1 VFSDRA
7 TIHATAGRGG
17 DGSVAF
23 RREKYVPKGGPSGGD
38 GGDGGNVILVAEG
51 SLRDLMPVRR
61 NPHLRAADG
70 AHGQGANK
78 SGARGADVEVPV
90 PVGTQVFDA
99 DGILLCDLARSGAR
113 AVIAHGGRGGAG
125 NRRFRTSVRQAP
137 RIAEFGE
144 AGEEGA
150 FELQLKLLADA
161 ALLGFPNVGKSS
173 LLRRLS
179 NAKPKVADYPFTT
192 IEPVLGVVD
201 VGGERQVTVL
211 DVPGLLEGAAEGHGL
226 GLDFLGHLERARLLL
241 HVVDA
246 ALPDDEAL
254 AGFVAIHRELVAYQ
268 ADLAERPR
276 IVVLNRIDLDP
287 TGDPVARARS
297 FASAIARLDGP
308 AAAAGRDVVCD
319 ATDGAPIVLP
329 VSCATGFGIDAL
341 TVALARW
348 IPDEAEGD
356 EEEGEA
362 LPSFMLYRP
371 GRRAASGV
379 RVVREDGAVRLYGSP
394 IEPSLRDLDDN
405 GAEALLADYVER
417 AGLRG
422 VLQRAGARK
431 GITVRVGERVIPYR
445 VG

>member
-1 VFSDRA
+1 MFSDRA

-38 GGDGGNVILVAEG
+38 GGDGGDVILVAEG

-61 NPHLRAADG
+61 NPHLRAGDG
-70 AHGQGANK
+70 AHGQGSNK
-78 SGARGADVEVPV
+78 SGARGADVAVAV
-90 PVGTQVFDA
+90 PVGTQVFD
-99 DGILLCDLARSGAR
+99 GEGTLLCDLDRAGAR

-137 RIAEFGE
+137 RIAEFGA

-226 GLDFLGHLERARLLL
+226 GLDFLAHLERARLLL

-268 ADLAERPR
+268 RELAERPR
-276 IVVLNRIDLDP
+276 LVVLNRIDLAVEVEPD
-287 TGDPVARARS
+287 ARARD
-297 FASAIARLDGP
+297 FAAAIAGLTGP
-308 AAAAGRDVVCD
+308 AAVAGRDVLRD
-319 ATDGAPIVLP
+319 PDGMPIVLP
-329 VSCATGFGIDAL
+329 VSCATGAGIDAL
-341 TVALARW
+341 VGALARW
-348 IPDEAEGD
+348 IPDETPAGE

-362 LPSFMLYRP
+362 LPAFMLYRP
-371 GRRAASGV
+371 GRRAAIGV
-379 RVVREDGAVRLYGSP
+379 RVVREEGAVRLYGSP
-394 IEPSLRDLDDN
+394 IEDSVRDLDDAA
-405 GAEALLADYVER
+405 AEAFLADYVER

-431 GITVRVGERVIPYR
+431 GITVRVGPRVIPYR